1 MSMSIDQ
8 AVANLKT
15 MFPNINSDV
24 IKLVLESNALNVDAT
39 VTALCGMNDSST
51 KTVPKMRLPHLY
63 RKLDEYK
70 LEMKNAAESQDFHT
84 AAKRKD
90 QIKAVEAA
98 IKEDR
103 ELGHTMEELDAK
115 IFLAEDGK
123 AGFDFKYH
131 SGGWDV
137 TKISEK
143 PGQPNLIPG
152 DRIVAVGKASLKG
165 IKYDQQKELWKKS
178 AAEGSCFE
186 ATIVR
191 FTDRN
196 NLDDN
201 DESKEKKETT
211 GVNNDGKN
219 AEASSAA
226 TRTEDVKEKKKHQ
239 ANNQGSAGD
248 TSARERKMIVAEL
261 NKGRVPDNFLRPPS
275 YYTDGRNANARVQ
288 SQEEKDAQLARL
300 LQDELF
306 MEELRNNPDAYLDP
320 APRRRIR
327 RNQGRPSGQRART
340 QASLFSGGRR
350 RSNNNRGSAAN
361 AEPASPTSSNGDIS
375 GTGSA
380 QPKTTFKERMSKL
393 GASARERIAKMALFF
408 KRKKKKKEKRRD
420 DAMNPE
426 AELVPLAE
434 DLPQA
439 PDIGGGE
446 QSAFVIDS
454 DNDDDLGMAAGEIV
468 DSDENLVMDNLMREV
483 HGDDANEAVAVELPG
498 GDHNTRRRSGSR
510 PELL

>member
-24 IKLVLESNALNVDAT
+24 IKLVDVYYAFFRDFCRNNYVLLVKVYFSLNVDAT

-275 YYTDGRNANARVQ
+275 YYTVDSRIVPGILAVNETGVKNEDGRNANARVQ

-320 APRRRIR
+320 APRRRRR
-327 RNQGRPSGQRART
+327 RNQGRPRYEEERAR
-340 QASLFSGGRR
+340 R
-350 RSNNNRGSAAN
+350 
-361 AEPASPTSSNGDIS
+361 
-375 GTGSA
+375 
-380 QPKTTFKERMSKL
+380 
-393 GASARERIAKMALFF
+393 SARKDASVSLLG
-408 KRKKKKKEKRRD
+408 RKKKKVR
-420 DAMNPE
+420 
-426 AELVPLAE
+426 
-434 DLPQA
+434 
-439 PDIGGGE
+439 
-446 QSAFVIDS
+446 
-454 DNDDDLGMAAGEIV
+454 
-468 DSDENLVMDNLMREV
+468 
-483 HGDDANEAVAVELPG
+483 VA
-498 GDHNTRRRSGSR
+498 
-510 PELL
+510 